1 MPELPLRDIH
11 LPDPINWWP
20 LAWGW
25 WVLFAI
31 ILLIGVALIRSCVRP
46 TLRKEALKSLHAI
59 EKAFEESENGA
70 QCVADLS
77 ALFRRVV
84 LSQKK
89 RASLTGDAWL
99 QLLDSQLKSPEFSCG
114 VGKLLVSGPYQPY
127 VHPEDVEKLLALS
140 RKWMERL

>member
-31 ILLIGVALIRSCVRP
+31 ILLIGVAFIRSCVRP